1 MPSLT
6 FIATF
11 KKNTGILFSAQEIR
25 TSFLYGIKMSSSLSN
40 QINLNFSDEDIEFHV
55 RAAQKE
61 VENYLS
67 LKLFRQIYSETISF
81 NQDDWKSWGFLKT
94 TFQVVCPLRL
104 EGFFNTVKQA
114 TYPKEWLSSKKDSS
128 DELYHR
134 SIYLVPAA
142 NSGLLTST
150 AVYVGSL
157 PNLGYLN
164 ANMIPN
170 YWTPHYVT
178 GFETIPNDIMQ
189 IVGML
194 ATISLLYIAGAN
206 VLGTPGISGSS
217 ISIDGLSQ
225 SLTSSLNAFGERIK
239 AYSEEIQRKLPIMAG
254 TYRGFMWGVL

>member
-1 MPSLT
+1 MASLT
-6 FIATF
+6 FTAPF
-11 KKNTGILFSAQEIR
+11 KKNTGLLFSAQEIR

-40 QINLNFSDEDIEFHV
+40 QVNLNFSDEDIEFQIK
-55 RAAQKE
+55 AAQKE
-61 VENYLS
+61 IENYLS
-67 LKLFRQIYSETISF
+67 LKLFRQIYSESISF

-104 EGFFNTVKQA
+104 EGFYNTVKQS
-114 TYPKEWLSSKKDSS
+114 TYPKEWLSAKRESG

-142 NSGLLTST
+142 NSGLLTNT

-164 ANMIPN
+164 AGTIPN
-170 YWTPHYVT
+170 YWTATYVS
-178 GFETIPNDIMQ
+178 GFDTIPADIMQ
-189 IVGML
+189 AVGML

-239 AYSEEIQRKLPIMAG
+239 AYSEELQRKLPIMSG
-254 TYRGFMWGVL
+254 TYRGFSWGVL